1 MSRNTPGTVGKKN
14 WGYPSPIIIDTTGVE
29 DTSFTQ
35 PYAETR
41 YALIPGDS
49 RIGSN
54 DVKIQQEILTSTKVV
69 MTWKSAA
76 ILVSGSDYAFLS
88 IRQNRNGDIVIANQV
103 LTPVGVPSNA
113 SKIDYLS
120 SRLNPNN
127 MLKAWDSNFFVQGSG
142 TPNIE
147 FPIPVFKNENDAD
160 NYLKSSVLDPTE
172 FGGEY
177 IGGGN
182 ENPDDVNN
190 NTNISGGNDNK
201 TGVSDYTGVASSGI
215 MDLVEMDTG
224 QLSSLSKLI
233 SAGWLAGDIGK
244 GIMSIK
250 YIKTPGDIP
259 ANSTSVI
266 ITDKLTEVYEVTGQ
280 KINTQIKNYGLGS
293 FAIPAK
299 YNSFLDYEPYTSIQL
314 YLPYCGIQEISPKDV
329 IGNMCV
335 LSVSVDFLTGNCVY
349 YLYLRGDN
357 NKILYTWNGNCC
369 MDIPINVEDFG
380 RKISNVVG
388 NVGNMMISGAVA
400 STTGSPVAAAN
411 VITGGIATAQ
421 SIVSKDSTQ
430 VGNMGSNNGFGGIQY
445 PYLILRRPKS
455 AEPSNYAHI
464 KGIPSMKNATIGSLK
479 GYTEMQEFV
488 FTSNTATSEEK
499 AEIEAILKSGFYA

>member
-1 MSRNTPGTVGKKN
+1 MSRNTQGTVGEKN
-14 WGYPSPIIIDTTGVE
+14 WGYPSPIIITTTRPE
-29 DTSFTQ
+29 DTSFSH
-35 PYAETR
+35 PYAETC
-41 YALIPGDS
+41 YVLIPGDS
-49 RIGSN
+49 RIDSN

-76 ILVSGSDYAFLS
+76 ILTSGSDYAFLS
-88 IRQNRNGDIVIANQV
+88 IRQNRKGDIVIANQV
-103 LTPVGVPSNA
+103 LTPVGVPGNA
-113 SKIDYLS
+113 SRLDYLS
-120 SRLNPNN
+120 SRLNPDN
-127 MLKAWDSNFFVQGSG
+127 MLKAWDSNFFVQTPG

-177 IGGGN
+177 LGGGK
-182 ENPDDVNN
+182 ETPDDVNN

-201 TGVSDYTGVASSGI
+201 TGISDYTGVVSSGI

-224 QLSSLSKLI
+224 QLSSLSRLI
-233 SAGWLAGDIGK
+233 SAGWLAGDVGK

-266 ITDKLTEVYEVTGQ
+266 ITDKLTEIYEVTGQ

-293 FAIPAK
+293 FAIPSK

-314 YLPYCGIQEISPKDV
+314 YLPYCGIKEISPKDV
-329 IGNMCV
+329 VGNMCI

-357 NKILYTWNGNCC
+357 NKILYTWNGNCS

-388 NVGNMMISGAVA
+388 NVGNMMVSGAIA
-400 STTGSPVAAAN
+400 GTTGSPIAASN

-421 SIVSKDSTQ
+421 SIVQKDSTQ

-445 PYLILRRPKS
+445 PYLIIRRPKS
-455 AEPSNYAHI
+455 LASDNYAHI
-464 KGIPSMKNATIGSLK
+464 NGIPSMKSATINTLH
-479 GYTEMQEFV
+479 GYTEMNNFR
-488 FTSNTATSEEK
+488 FSSSKATDSEIT
-499 AEIEAILKSGFYA
+499 EIENILKTGFIA